1 MEQILVAR
9 ETVVKYFKRY
19 EMFIVPFLKFLL
31 GVYVFT
37 MINGIG
43 HGNPEYLK
51 YVENLPALPF
61 SFLMGILF
69 VVLPLTLSWLLII
82 LNITL
87 QYTAGLEVAL
97 IVFVVLIFLLLFYAR
112 MAVKESILIL
122 FTIIAFH
129 FKMQYLL
136 PVLVGLYF
144 PLSGIIP
151 VTLGVFLYSHIPV
164 IETLAVTS
172 STAALEI
179 TELPQAFLGAYT
191 TVLTSLTST
200 QTWLFTSFIF
210 AMVIVIVHV
219 VSRLAVDFA
228 KEISILL
235 GSVLMIF
242 GFLVSM
248 VVAQEN
254 IAIIEVILGSLLGG
268 ALAVVVRFFDS
279 VLDYQRAESVQFEDD
294 NNYYVVR
301 IVPKV
306 IMTKRKR
313 VVRRIRSQP
322 EDDD

>member
-9 ETVVKYFKRY
+9 ETIVRYFKRY
-19 EMFIVPFLKFLL
+19 EVFIMPALKFIL
-31 GVYVFT
+31 GVYVFSA
-37 MINGIG
+37 IGGIG
-43 HGNPEYLK
+43 HGNPEYLQ
-51 YVENLPALPF
+51 YLDSLPVLPVTW
-61 SFLMGILF
+61 LMGILF
-69 VVLPLTLSWLLII
+69 VVLPLSISWLLII
-82 LNITL
+82 VNITL
-87 QYTAGLEVAL
+87 QYTAGLEVAV
-97 IVFVVLIFLLLFYAR
+97 IVFIVLIFLLLFYAR
-112 MAVKESILIL
+112 MAAKESILIL
-122 FTIIAFH
+122 FTVIAFH

-144 PLSGIIP
+144 PLTGIIP
-151 VTLGVFLYSHIPV
+151 VTVGVFLYSHIPV

-172 STAALEI
+172 STAGLAV
-179 TELPQAFLGAYT
+179 TELPQAFMDAYT

-200 QTWLFTSFIF
+200 QTWLFTAFIF

-235 GSVLMIF
+235 GAVLMIF

-248 VVAQEN
+248 LVARETVP
-254 IAIIEVILGSLLGG
+254 IIEVVLGSIMGG
-268 ALAVVVRFFDS
+268 ALAEVVRFFDS